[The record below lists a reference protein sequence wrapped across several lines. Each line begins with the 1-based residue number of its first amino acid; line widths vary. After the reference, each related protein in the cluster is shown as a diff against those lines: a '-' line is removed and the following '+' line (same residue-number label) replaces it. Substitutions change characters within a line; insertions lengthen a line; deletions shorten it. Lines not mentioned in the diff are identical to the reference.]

1 MPDQVSALS
10 KSERATIV
18 SILVRIQGQLDRAGE
33 ALAAVH
39 VSQALDCLD
48 PDSPINRQ
56 DTRKLH

>member
-1 MPDQVSALS
+1 MPDRVATMTE
-10 KSERATIV
+10 SERVTIV
-18 SILVRIQGQLDRAGE
+18 SMLVQILGQLDRAGE